1 LIRWTLHPSQGAHTS
16 HLRTLSKIKFSSNQH
31 PTPQLRFVRGSRTLY
46 IPFRVGQH
54 LVQQKILCDDKSR
67 DQIRGEIAKLQRK
80 RCDSATNKPIHALIM
95 GELYEDR
102 RQEPR
107 FTTAGKYRL
116 QNVGGGGT
124 IEGRVLD
131 LSLNG
136 VLLEYTNGT
145 KLQAGTRHALV
156 LEFEGQPPFQGDTL
170 LVWANDSHL
179 GIEFYDMDPQN
190 FAALTALIEAL
201 DRANRVATHA

>member
-1 LIRWTLHPSQGAHTS
+1 
-16 HLRTLSKIKFSSNQH
+16 
-31 PTPQLRFVRGSRTLY
+31 
-46 IPFRVGQH
+46 
-54 LVQQKILCDDKSR
+54 
-67 DQIRGEIAKLQRK
+67 
-80 RCDSATNKPIHALIM
+80 M

-116 QNVGGGGT
+116 HSASTGGGD

-136 VLLEYTNGT
+136 VLLEYVGTT
-145 KLQAGTRHALV
+145 KLQAGTRHGLV
-156 LEFEGQPPFQGDTL
+156 LEFDGQPPFHGDSL
-170 LVWANDSHL
+170 LVWADGAHI

-190 FAALTALIEAL
+190 FAALTTLIDAL
-201 DRANRVATHA
+201 DRANRLQTDA